1 MSKWNLIVDVGACMN
16 CQNCVIAYRDEHVG
30 NDFPG
35 YAAQAPALGE
45 APIRILRRARGSAPM
60 VDVTYLPVL
69 CNHCDDAP
77 CQAVGGE
84 AVVKRDDGI
93 VLIDPVKAKGRRDI
107 VEACPYGAVVWNE
120 EQNLPQTWIFD
131 AHLLDTGWKEPR
143 CAQACPTDVFQAV
156 KLADADMAAKARTE
170 GLEPLRSDLNT
181 KPRVWY
187 RGLARWRTDFV
198 GGSVSLEKGGVVDCL
213 EGALVIL
220 SADGMEIG
228 RAETDAFG
236 DFRFDGLKADGRQLE
251 IEVRHEADV
260 ARRSFSLDGSLYLG
274 ELRLEKTA

>member
-1 MSKWNLIVDVGACMN
+1 
-16 CQNCVIAYRDEHVG
+16 
-30 NDFPG
+30 
-35 YAAQAPALGE
+35 
-45 APIRILRRARGSAPM
+45 
-60 VDVTYLPVL
+60 
-69 CNHCDDAP
+69 
-77 CQAVGGE
+77 
-84 AVVKRDDGI
+84 
-93 VLIDPVKAKGRRDI
+93 
-107 VEACPYGAVVWNE
+107 
-120 EQNLPQTWIFD
+120 
-131 AHLLDTGWKEPR
+131 
-143 CAQACPTDVFQAV
+143 VFQAV

>member
-1 MSKWNLIVDVGACMN
+1 MSKWNLIIDVGACMN

-35 YAAQAPALGE
+35 YAAPAPAVGE

-84 AVVKRDDGI
+84 AVVKREDGI

-131 AHLLDTGWKEPR
+131 AHLLDTGWNEPR

-156 KLADADMAAKARTE
+156 KLADADMAAKARAE
-170 GLEPLRSDLNT
+170 GLEPLRPDFNT

-187 RGLARWRTDFV
+187 RGLSRWRTEFV
-198 GGSVSLEKGGVVDCL
+198 GGSVSLEQEGVVDCV

-220 SADGMEIG
+220 IGDGMEIG

-236 DFRFDGLKADGRQLE
+236 DFRFDGLAADGRQLE
-251 IEVRHEADV
+251 IEVRHEAGV
-260 ARRSFSLDGSLYLG
+260 VRRSFALDGSLYLG
-274 ELRLEKTA
+274 ELRLERAA